1 MTQSIELRDCVLFS
15 AVIKVDNVEMGSYR
29 ALVSSAELM
38 DHTEAEQLLKNN
50 MAQEETAQITERSAA
65 VLLQKAI

>member
-1 MTQSIELRDCVLFS
+1 MTQSIELRDCVLVS

-29 ALVSSAELM
+29 AVVCSAELM
-38 DHTEAEQLLKNN
+38 DYTEAEQLLKNN

>member
-1 MTQSIELRDCVLFS
+1 MTQSIELRDCVLVS

-29 ALVSSAELM
+29 TLVFSAELM
-38 DHTEAEQLLKNN
+38 DHAEAEQLLKNN

>member
-1 MTQSIELRDCVLFS
+1 MTQSIELRDCVLVS
-15 AVIKVDNVEMGSYR
+15 AVIKVDNVEMDSYR

-38 DHTEAEQLLKNN
+38 DHAEAEQLLKNN

>member
-1 MTQSIELRDCVLFS
+1 VTQSIELRDCVLVS

-38 DHTEAEQLLKNN
+38 DHADSIL
-50 MAQEETAQITERSAA
+50 R
-65 VLLQKAI
+65 

>member
-1 MTQSIELRDCVLFS
+1 MTQSIELRDCVLVS
-15 AVIKVDNVEMGSYR
+15 AVIKVDNVEMVSYR

-38 DHTEAEQLLKNN
+38 DHAEAEQLLKNN